1 MKTNLKKV
9 LLFCLIL
16 TSPLIY
22 GNTVLRLGYSYSD
35 LSSNTFSNYKT
46 DVSGSSFQVGLAERV
61 SLIEY
66 GLLYTKGS
74 YSGSLKH
81 DDSNQEFQGT
91 YSRISL
97 DSKIFFNKHLFLQL
111 GYGFTSAKFNMVSSL
126 SEYQKS
132 SIYSLYDLKSEEKSG
147 AFYYGIGLDVFETK
161 TFNIILSLGRNKIDN
176 HKTETSAMIGL
187 KMSFDLGSKNFL
199 SP

>member
-1 MKTNLKKV
+1 MKTNLKRV
-9 LLFCLIL
+9 LLFSFLL
-16 TSPLIY
+16 LSPLTH
-22 GNTVLRLGYSYSD
+22 GSTVLRLGYSYND
-35 LSSNTFSNYKT
+35 VSSNAFSDYNT

-66 GLLYTKGS
+66 GVLYTKGS
-74 YSGSLKH
+74 YNGSLKH
-81 DDSNQEFQGT
+81 DDSNQEFKGT

-97 DSKIFFNKHLFLQL
+97 DSKVFFNKHLFLQL

-126 SEYQKS
+126 SEYQQN
-132 SIYSLYDLKSEEKSG
+132 SIYSLYNLKSEEKSG

-161 TFNIILSLGRNKIDN
+161 KFNISFSLGRNKIDN
-176 HKTETSAMIGL
+176 HKTDTSAMIGL